1 MKALD
6 QTIQQLERAIKKIS
20 QKFPQ
25 VEEPTL
31 LTDIHLRVSQESGEM
46 LAYDDDD
53 HEITRCVIEEWINSK
68 DDDFYENVT
77 SVLRQVLKRNSK
89 LIESYGILKPF
100 SLVLEDDD
108 RESIAE
114 LYIADGDTIIMSGEL
129 MKGLGKDLDKFFND
143 LMSDVK

>member
-1 MKALD
+1 MVTPSSAKAGT
-6 QTIQQLERAIKKIS
+6 QAS
-20 QKFPQ
+20 
-25 VEEPTL
+25 
-31 LTDIHLRVSQESGEM
+31 
-46 LAYDDDD
+46 
-53 HEITRCVIEEWINSK
+53 NSK